1 MISAF
6 FTSGIQPG
14 SLPTLPAPT
23 DPVMRLLNAHP
34 TAAYEAHWT
43 DQPDT
48 SGSIWHEQDPY
59 TKDASYYGPINWG

>member
-1 MISAF
+1 
-6 FTSGIQPG
+6 
-14 SLPTLPAPT
+14 
-23 DPVMRLLNAHP
+23 MRLLNAHP
-34 TAAYEAHWT
+34 AAAYEAHWT